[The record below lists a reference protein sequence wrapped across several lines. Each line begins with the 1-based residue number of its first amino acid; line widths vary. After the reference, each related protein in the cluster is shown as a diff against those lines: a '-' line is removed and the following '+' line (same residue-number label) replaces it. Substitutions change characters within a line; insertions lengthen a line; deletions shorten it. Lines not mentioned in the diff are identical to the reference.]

1 MCMMPAP
8 ERALSPDISV
18 LMSRLRAGE
27 AKAAEALV
35 DLFYDEL
42 RRFAAAKMR
51 AERQNHTWQP
61 TALVNELYLE
71 LLKIKGLKEGAE
83 GRAGSDRAAFFS
95 LAGHVM
101 HRLLLAH
108 VRPVAYRVQRV
119 PLDPAQE
126 ESCSALKIA
135 EMEALLARLGAVDP
149 MLRLV
154 AELKV
159 FEGLTGD
166 ETAQRLGCSPRSV
179 ARYWN
184 FAQAWLSEALLPAA
198 SEPSCPKY

>member
-35 DLFYDEL
+35 DLFYDES

-83 GRAGSDRAAFFS
+83 GRAGSDVPRFTQPVMIEDFKTSANS
-95 LAGHVM
+95 LGVS
-101 HRLLLAH
+101 LTSCCGG
-108 VRPVAYRVQRV
+108 YR
-119 PLDPAQE
+119 D
-126 ESCSALKIA
+126 
-135 EMEALLARLGAVDP
+135 
-149 MLRLV
+149 
-154 AELKV
+154 
-159 FEGLTGD
+159 
-166 ETAQRLGCSPRSV
+166 
-179 ARYWN
+179 Y
-184 FAQAWLSEALLPAA
+184 
-198 SEPSCPKY
+198 